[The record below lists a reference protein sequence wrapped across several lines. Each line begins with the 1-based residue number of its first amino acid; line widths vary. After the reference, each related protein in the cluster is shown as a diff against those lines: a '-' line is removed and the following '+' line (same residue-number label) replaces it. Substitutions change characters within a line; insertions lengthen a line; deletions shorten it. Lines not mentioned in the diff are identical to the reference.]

1 MNRFTVML
9 THTHR
14 DIMDDKEKIEE
25 ALELIKDL
33 CWKMNS
39 NEMLEERRLRVHA
52 LNKWEPRYPNLPSKR
67 EILVKLNEILDP
79 EDTKNFKQFGSHR
92 PG

>member
-1 MNRFTVML
+1 MN
-9 THTHR
+9 
-14 DIMDDKEKIEE
+14 DKEKIEE
-25 ALELIKDL
+25 SLEFIKNL
-33 CWKMNS
+33 CYKINS

-52 LNKWEPRYPNLPSKR
+52 LNQWEPRYPNLPSER

-79 EDTKNFKQFGSHR
+79 EDKKEFKRYGSHG

>member
-1 MNRFTVML
+1 MN
-9 THTHR
+9 
-14 DIMDDKEKIEE
+14 DKEKIEE
-25 ALELIKDL
+25 ALEFIKNL
-33 CWKMNS
+33 CYKINS

-52 LNKWEPRYPNLPSKR
+52 LNQWEPQYPNLPSER

-79 EDTKNFKQFGSHR
+79 EDKKEFKRYGSHE

>member
-1 MNRFTVML
+1 
-9 THTHR
+9 
-14 DIMDDKEKIEE
+14 MDDKEKIEE

-33 CWKMNS
+33 CYKMNS

-52 LNKWEPRYPNLPSKR
+52 LNPWEPRYPNLPSER

-79 EDTKNFKQFGSHR
+79 EDKKEFKRYGSHG

>member
-1 MNRFTVML
+1 MTE
-9 THTHR
+9 T
-14 DIMDDKEKIEE
+14 DKEKIEE

-52 LNKWEPRYPNLPSKR
+52 LNPWEPRYPNLPSER

>member
-1 MNRFTVML
+1 
-9 THTHR
+9 
-14 DIMDDKEKIEE
+14 MDDKEKIEE

-33 CWKMNS
+33 CYKMNS

-52 LNKWEPRYPNLPSKR
+52 LNKWSPHYPNLPSKR
-67 EILVKLNEILDP
+67 QTLVKLNEILDP

>member
-1 MNRFTVML
+1 MTL
-9 THTHR
+9 T
-14 DIMDDKEKIEE
+14 DKEKIEE

-33 CWKMNS
+33 CYKMNS

-79 EDTKNFKQFGSHR
+79 EDTKNFKRYGEHG

>member
-1 MNRFTVML
+1 MN
-9 THTHR
+9 
-14 DIMDDKEKIEE
+14 DKEKIEE
-25 ALELIKDL
+25 ALEFIKNL
-33 CWKMNS
+33 CYKINS

-52 LNKWEPRYPNLPSKR
+52 LNQWEPRYPNLPSER

-79 EDTKNFKQFGSHR
+79 EDKKEFKRYGSHE

>member
-79 EDTKNFKQFGSHR
+79 EDTKNFKEFGSHT

>member
-1 MNRFTVML
+1 MTQ
-9 THTHR
+9 T
-14 DIMDDKEKIEE
+14 DKEKIEE
-25 ALELIKDL
+25 ALEFIKNL
-33 CWKMNS
+33 CYKINS

-52 LNKWEPRYPNLPSKR
+52 LNQWEPRYPNLPSER

-79 EDTKNFKQFGSHR
+79 EDKKEFKRYGSHG

>member
-1 MNRFTVML
+1 MTL
-9 THTHR
+9 T
-14 DIMDDKEKIEE
+14 DKEKIEE

-33 CWKMNS
+33 CYKMNS

-52 LNKWEPRYPNLPSKR
+52 LDQWEPLYPNLPSER

-79 EDTKNFKQFGSHR
+79 EDKKEFKRYGSHG

>member
-1 MNRFTVML
+1 MTL
-9 THTHR
+9 T
-14 DIMDDKEKIEE
+14 DKEKIEE

-33 CWKMNS
+33 CYKINS

-52 LNKWEPRYPNLPSKR
+52 LNPWEPRYPNLPSER

>member
-1 MNRFTVML
+1 MN
-9 THTHR
+9 
-14 DIMDDKEKIEE
+14 DKEKIEE
-25 ALELIKDL
+25 ALEFIKNL
-33 CWKMNS
+33 CYKINS

-52 LNKWEPRYPNLPSKR
+52 LNPWEPYYPNLPSER

-79 EDTKNFKQFGSHR
+79 EDKKEFKRYGSHE

>member
-1 MNRFTVML
+1 
-9 THTHR
+9 
-14 DIMDDKEKIEE
+14 MDDKEKIEE

-33 CWKMNS
+33 CYKMNS

-52 LNKWEPRYPNLPSKR
+52 LNKWSPLYPNLPSKR
-67 EILVKLNEILDP
+67 QTLVKLNEILDP

>member
-1 MNRFTVML
+1 
-9 THTHR
+9 
-14 DIMDDKEKIEE
+14 MDDKEKIEE

-52 LNKWEPRYPNLPSKR
+52 LNPWEPRYPNLPSER

-79 EDTKNFKQFGSHR
+79 EDKKEFKRYGSHG

>member
-1 MNRFTVML
+1 
-9 THTHR
+9 
-14 DIMDDKEKIEE
+14 MDDKEKIEE

-33 CWKMNS
+33 CYKMNS

-52 LNKWEPRYPNLPSKR
+52 LNKWSPRYPNLPSIR
-67 EILVKLNEILDP
+67 QTLVKLNGILDP
-79 EDTKNFKQFGSHR
+79 EDAYDLKKFGSHT

>member
-1 MNRFTVML
+1 MTE
-9 THTHR
+9 T
-14 DIMDDKEKIEE
+14 DKEKIEE

-33 CWKMNS
+33 CYKMNS

>member
-1 MNRFTVML
+1 MTL
-9 THTHR
+9 T
-14 DIMDDKEKIEE
+14 DEEKIEE

-52 LNKWEPRYPNLPSKR
+52 LNPWEPRYPNLPSER

-79 EDTKNFKQFGSHR
+79 EDKKEFKRYGSHG

>member
-1 MNRFTVML
+1 MTQ
-9 THTHR
+9 T
-14 DIMDDKEKIEE
+14 DKEKIEE

-33 CWKMNS
+33 CYKINS

-52 LNKWEPRYPNLPSKR
+52 LNPWEPRYPNLPSER

-79 EDTKNFKQFGSHR
+79 EDKKEFKRYGSHG